1 MRIFIAIGF
10 IGITFIA
17 LIMTIFLSCRP
28 FHAYWQIS
36 PDPGNMCQAA
46 VSKPIVWVMFV
57 GNVSTD
63 IFLFLIP
70 IPMLWQSTL
79 RPIKKLA
86 ATLVLSA
93 GVLIV
98 VCATLKSVYVLVVSF
113 TVNNTLSLVFYYL
126 FI

>member
-1 MRIFIAIGF
+1 
-10 IGITFIA
+10 
-17 LIMTIFLSCRP
+17 
-28 FHAYWQIS
+28 
-36 PDPGNMCQAA
+36 
-46 VSKPIVWVMFV
+46 
-57 GNVSTD
+57 
-63 IFLFLIP
+63 
-70 IPMLWQSTL
+70 MLWQSTL

-113 TVNNTLSLVFYYL
+113 AVNNTLSLVFYYL